1 MKRFLRDFL
10 TLSTRLSVNKM
21 KKLVLFDFDGTIV
34 DNSEG
39 IYNCIGY
46 ALEKKG
52 LPALPTETKRK
63 FIGPSLFDSFMWHCT
78 DKKEEAEELV
88 ALYRE
93 RYRPVGTTEVR
104 VYDGIRRLLEELKNK
119 GIICAVCSSKPYE
132 FVRKIAKEQGLEQYF
147 DGFFCPGFGSHISDK
162 SGLALAAMKEFSA
175 EKCDTVFVGDTRF
188 DVAAARDA
196 GIECIGVLYGFSE
209 EGELDTAD
217 YKAADA
223 TQIFSF
229 ITGEKQ

>member
-1 MKRFLRDFL
+1 
-10 TLSTRLSVNKM
+10 M

-52 LPALPTETKRK
+52 LPALSVETKRK

-78 DKKEEAEELV
+78 DSNEEAEELV

-104 VYDGIRRLLEELKNK
+104 VYDGMKDLLEALKNK
-119 GIICAVCSSKPYE
+119 GILCAVCSSKPYE
-132 FVRKIAKEQGLEQYF
+132 FVRKISKEQGLEQFF

-162 SGLALAAMKEFSA
+162 AGLALEAVKTFSM

-196 GIECIGVLYGFSE
+196 GIECIGVLYGFGE
-209 EGELDTAD
+209 VQELD
-217 YKAADA
+217 AADFKA
-223 TQIFSF
+223 QTVADILPFVL
-229 ITGEKQ
+229 GE

>member
-1 MKRFLRDFL
+1 
-10 TLSTRLSVNKM
+10 M

-39 IYNCIGY
+39 IYNCIGF

-52 LPALPTETKRK
+52 LPALPSETKRK
-63 FIGPSLFDSFMWHCT
+63 FIGPSLFDSFMLHCT
-78 DKKEEAEELV
+78 DKREIAEELV

-104 VYDGIRRLLEELKNK
+104 VYSGIEGLLEKLKNK
-119 GIICAVCSSKPYE
+119 GILCAVCSSKPYE
-132 FVRKIAKEQGLEQYF
+132 FVRKIAAEQGLEKFF

-162 SGLALAAMKEFSA
+162 SGLALEAMKELSA

-196 GIECIGVLYGFSE
+196 GIECIGVLYGFGE
-209 EGELDTAD
+209 ADELDAAD
-217 YKAADA
+217 YKAQTVED
-223 TQIFSF
+223 ILPFVL
-229 ITGEKQ
+229 GEKI

>member
-1 MKRFLRDFL
+1 M
-10 TLSTRLSVNKM
+10 KM

-52 LPALPTETKRK
+52 LPSLPDEIKRK

-78 DKKEEAEELV
+78 DNKEVAEELV

-93 RYRPVGTTEVR
+93 RYRPVGTTEVK
-104 VYDGIRRLLEELKNK
+104 VYDGIRTLLKSLREK

-132 FVRKIAKEQGLEQYF
+132 FVRKIAKEQGIEEF
-147 DGFFCPGFGSHISDK
+147 FEGFFCPGFGSHVSDK
-162 SGLALAAMKEFSA
+162 SGLALEAIKTFSA
-175 EKCDTVFVGDTRF
+175 KKEDAIFVGDTRF

-209 EGELDTAD
+209 EGELDSAD
-217 YKAADA
+217 YTAEAVCD
-223 TQIFSF
+223 ILPFV
-229 ITGEKQ
+229 TGE